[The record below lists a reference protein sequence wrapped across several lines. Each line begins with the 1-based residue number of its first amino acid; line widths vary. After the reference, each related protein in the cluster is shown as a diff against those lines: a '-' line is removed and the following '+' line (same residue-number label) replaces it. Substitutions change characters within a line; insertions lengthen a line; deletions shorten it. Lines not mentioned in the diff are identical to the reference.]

1 MRITIITGPWLP
13 VPALKGGSVPR
24 MWDGLAEQFAA
35 AGHEVIVVARRYP
48 GQPLNELRKGV
59 TYRRMGGASQS
70 RSVYLDIVK
79 DFLYAMTVLPRLS
92 KTDILVTND
101 FWLPILAGRFRPN
114 NGLIVVSANRFPK
127 GQYRFYNRVARVI
140 AASKAIEKAICQQTP
155 GIAKRVRCIPNPFD
169 TGIFVVPATG
179 RADQSEKTILYVGRI
194 HPEKGVDVLIRS
206 FERVR
211 IRHRSVRLRIVG
223 PIAAAEG
230 GGGEAYLARLR
241 QLANGLP
248 VELCKPEF
256 DVSRLANIYREADL
270 FCYPSMAEK
279 GEALPVAP
287 LEAMST
293 GLPVVVSNL
302 ECFLDVVKDGKTG
315 LQFDHRASDPAITL
329 ADKLDEALSAW
340 PRMLAI
346 GAAAQQSV
354 QRFGFRQVAKEFLSD
369 FQTLV
374 AAEAKAA
381 EKLSVSRSETN

>member
-24 MWDGLAEQFAA
+24 MWDGLSEQFAV

-59 TYRRMGGASQS
+59 TYKRIGGASQS
-70 RSVYLDIVK
+70 RSVYLDLVK
-79 DFLYAMTVLPRLS
+79 DFLYAMTVLPRLRR
-92 KTDILVTND
+92 TDILVIND
-101 FWLPILAGRFRPN
+101 FWLPVLAGRLRPN
-114 NGLIVVSANRFPK
+114 GGLIVVSANRFPK
-127 GQYRFYNRVARVI
+127 GQYRFYDRVARVI
-140 AASKAIEKAICQQTP
+140 AASKAIEKAICEQTP
-155 GIAKRVRCIPNPFD
+155 KIAERVRCIPNPFD
-169 TGIFVVPATG
+169 TCTFVAPATG
-179 RADQSEKTILYVGRI
+179 RADRSEKTILYVGRM
-194 HPEKGVDVLIRS
+194 HPEKGVDVLIRA
-206 FERVR
+206 FERTR

-230 GGGEAYLARLR
+230 GGGEAYLDKLR

-256 DVSRLANIYREADL
+256 DVVRLANIYRDADL
-270 FCYPSMAEK
+270 FCYPSTAEK

-302 ECFLDVVKDGKTG
+302 ECFFDFVEDNKTG
-315 LQFDHRASDPAITL
+315 FQFDHRSSDPVITL
-329 ADKLDEALSAW
+329 AGKLDEALSNW
-340 PRMLAI
+340 PRMLVI

-354 QRFGFRQVAKEFLSD
+354 QRFGFGPVAKQFLTD
-369 FQTLV
+369 FETL
-374 AAEAKAA
+374 AAAGAEAAN
-381 EKLSVSRSETN
+381 KLSVSRSQRN